1 MGFVEFFFFHCY
13 CHVMPPSKPFI
24 GFINE
29 STTPSSGKTTF
40 FKPCEEVPPNKIE
53 SKMKFQCTHCTKM
66 GHTANR
72 CYVRMIKNFQR
83 KLSYLRTESMTLGNR
98 FMQGRK
104 NMVKRDTN
112 IPPQNGVSLME
123 KLKSQI

>member
-1 MGFVEFFFFHCY
+1 MS
-13 CHVMPPSKPFI
+13 PK
-24 GFINE
+24 
-29 STTPSSGKTTF
+29 
-40 FKPCEEVPPNKIE
+40 KIE
-53 SKMKFQCTHCTKM
+53 SKLKFQCTHCTKM

-72 CYVRMIKNFQR
+72 CYVRMIEIFQR
-83 KLSYLRTESMTLGNR
+83 KLSYLMNESMTLGNK

-123 KLKSQI
+123 QPNSQESRKYR